1 MEFVSLTAVETW
13 KFVII
18 FPGNSESI
26 YILITED
33 FYRIHYFLHI
43 VTW

>member
-33 FYRIHYFLHI
+33 FYTSTILHI